1 MEFEIQTVPL
11 VDSQNTTTTANQ
23 NVDASSAPRSE
34 LDSVL
39 AALMPDSTSDSTSES
54 IAHGSNDILA
64 ELESDSAA
72 EVPADPVE
80 PLQDHDHPVNDAT
93 EDSPEHSFTTISVLE
108 LAEILDQH
116 RIWVETAGESGNKAD
131 LCGVNLAKADLTGV
145 NLQGAQLQRANLAG
159 ADLSMANLRG
169 ANLIQSDLRDTNLL
183 GAELRGANLMGANL
197 YGAEGVWVGRLGGA
211 NLFDAILP
219 ETVAAFDSSKAIEDS
234 TKIARWFYF
243 LMLGISV
250 ASFLLIAATSDVRLI
265 LNSSAIP
272 HTGNFLPMT
281 GFYLGGSLLLFV
293 AYVRFHFLLLRL
305 WGSMSELPAV
315 FVDGQTL
322 EKDGPWYLM
331 GVVRRHF
338 KWNRDSRS
346 PFAMLESLLSTFL
359 AYWVVPSTLFLF
371 WMRYLVRQDFRGT
384 LLHTVLLTLSV
395 GAATCLP
402 SVVSQFLRPGE
413 LRRQKSKNI
422 LRLAFLTLRAALAT
436 GAVVLLFSF
445 GVSRGLPADRDIA
458 PQHSSASIRRWA
470 SDVLQSVGYRP
481 YADLTEASL
490 STPPAN
496 NDWSDQAVAA
506 VDGARLNQINLRFAR
521 AYRSFLANAKL
532 WRADL
537 EGAYLSEADLRGANM
552 REAILRNA
560 ILDRARISHT
570 LLVSSDVSGAN
581 LIGAD
586 LRAADLSYCNLENAD
601 LSNAKVNGASLYAVN
616 LRNSRLTRS
625 DLSGA
630 DLRDTKLEQSI
641 LSFANLQQADL
652 SSAKMAQA
660 KLAGAQLKGTILLDA
675 DLTSADLQ
683 GAFLT
688 GAVLRNADIHNAALS
703 GADLRGASGLT
714 STQLCTAKWR
724 GALLDPDMESALQ
737 TQCPQ

>member
-1 MEFEIQTVPL
+1 
-11 VDSQNTTTTANQ
+11 
-23 NVDASSAPRSE
+23 
-34 LDSVL
+34 
-39 AALMPDSTSDSTSES
+39 
-54 IAHGSNDILA
+54 
-64 ELESDSAA
+64 
-72 EVPADPVE
+72 
-80 PLQDHDHPVNDAT
+80 
-93 EDSPEHSFTTISVLE
+93 
-108 LAEILDQH
+108 
-116 RIWVETAGESGNKAD
+116 
-131 LCGVNLAKADLTGV
+131 
-145 NLQGAQLQRANLAG
+145 LQGAQLQRANLAG

-169 ANLIQSDLRDTNLL
+169 ANLIQADMRDTNLL

-219 ETVAAFDSSKAIEDS
+219 ETVAAFDSSKAIEDA

-243 LMLGISV
+243 LMLGIS
-250 ASFLLIAATSDVRLI
+250 AACCLLVAATSDVRLI

-305 WGSMSELPAV
+305 WGSMAELPAV

-346 PFAMLESLLSTFL
+346 PFAMLETLLSTFL
-359 AYWVVPSTLFLF
+359 AYWVVPATLFLF
-371 WMRYLVRQDFRGT
+371 WLRYLVRQDFRGT

-402 SVVSQFLRPGE
+402 SVVSRFLRPGE
-413 LRRQKSKNI
+413 LRRHKSKNI
-422 LRLAFLTLRAALAT
+422 LRIAFLTLRAALAT
-436 GAVVLLFSF
+436 GAVILLFSL
-445 GVSRGLPADRDIA
+445 GVNRGLPADRDIA
-458 PQHSSASIRRWA
+458 PHYSGASIRRWA
-470 SDVLQSVGYRP
+470 ADILQSVGYRP

-490 STPPAN
+490 SAPPAN
-496 NDWSDQAVAA
+496 GDWSDQGVAA
-506 VDGARLNQINLRFAR
+506 IDGARLNQIDLRFAR
-521 AYRSFLANAKL
+521 AYRAFLANAKL

-552 REAILRNA
+552 REAFLRNA

-570 LLVSSDVSGAN
+570 LLVSSDISGAN

-586 LRAADLSYCNLENAD
+586 LRSADLSYCNLENSHI
-601 LSNAKVNGASLYAVN
+601 SNAKLNGASLYAVN
-616 LRNSRLTRS
+616 LRNAELTRS
-625 DLSGA
+625 DLTGA

-641 LSFANLQQADL
+641 LSFANLQQTDL
-652 SSAKMAQA
+652 SSAKMSQA
-660 KLAGAQLKGTILLDA
+660 KLGGAQMKGTILLDA
-675 DLTSADLQ
+675 DLNGADLQ

-688 GAVLRNADIHNAALS
+688 GAVLRDADIRNATLS
-703 GADLRGASGLT
+703 GADLRGVSGLT

-724 GALLDPDMESALQ
+724 GALLDPDMEAALQ

>member
-1 MEFEIQTVPL
+1 MDFEIQTLPF
-11 VDSQNTTTTANQ
+11 VDPHTTTSTKP
-23 NVDASSAPRSE
+23 NVDASTASNSDTNSDVDA
-34 LDSVL
+34 VL
-39 AALMPDSTSDSTSES
+39 AALIPQS
-54 IAHGSNDILA
+54 IATDSGEVLA
-64 ELESDSAA
+64 EVETGEA
-72 EVPADPVE
+72 ETETDIPSE
-80 PLQDHDHPVNDAT
+80 PLQDHDRPINEAT
-93 EDSPEHSFTTISVLE
+93 EDSAEHTFTTISVLE

-116 RIWVETAGESGNKAD
+116 RIWVESAGETGNKAD

-145 NLQGAQLQRANLAG
+145 NLQGSQLQRANLAG

-169 ANLIQSDLRDTNLL
+169 TNLAQADLRDTNLL

-219 ETVAAFDSSKAIEDS
+219 ETVAAFDSSKAIEDA

-243 LMLGISV
+243 LMLGISA
-250 ASFLLIAATSDVRLI
+250 ASCLLIAATSDVRLI

-272 HTGNFLPMT
+272 HTSNFLPMT

-305 WGSMSELPAV
+305 WGGMAELPAV

-371 WMRYLVRQDFRGT
+371 WLRYLVRQDFRGT

-402 SVVSQFLRPGE
+402 SIVSRFLRPGE

-422 LRLAFLTLRAALAT
+422 LRIAFLTLRAALAT
-436 GAVVLLFSF
+436 GAVILLLSL
-445 GVSRGLPADRDIA
+445 GINRGLPADRDIA
-458 PQHSSASIRRWA
+458 PQHSGASVRRWA
-470 SDVLQSVGYRP
+470 ADVLQSVGYRP

-496 NDWSDQAVAA
+496 GDWSDQGVAA
-506 VDGARLNQINLRFAR
+506 IDGARLNQIDLRFAR
-521 AYRSFLANAKL
+521 AYRAFLANAKL

-552 REAILRNA
+552 REAFLRNA

-570 LLVSSDVSGAN
+570 LLVSSDISGAN

-586 LRAADLSYCNLENAD
+586 LRSADLSYCNLENSHI
-601 LSNAKVNGASLYAVN
+601 SNAKLNGASLYAVN
-616 LRNSRLTRS
+616 LRNAELTRS
-625 DLSGA
+625 DLTGA

-641 LSFANLQQADL
+641 LSFANLQQTDL
-652 SSAKMAQA
+652 SSAKMSQA
-660 KLAGAQLKGTILLDA
+660 KLGGAQMKGTILLDA
-675 DLTSADLQ
+675 DLNGADLQ

-688 GAVLRNADIHNAALS
+688 GAVLRDADIRNATLS
-703 GADLRGASGLT
+703 GADLRGVSGLT

-724 GALLDPDMESALQ
+724 GALLDPDMEAAVQ

>member
-1 MEFEIQTVPL
+1 MDFEIQTLPF
-11 VDSQNTTTTANQ
+11 VDPHTTTSTKP
-23 NVDASSAPRSE
+23 NVDASTAFNSDANS
-34 LDSVL
+34 DVDAVL
-39 AALMPDSTSDSTSES
+39 AALIPES
-54 IAHGSNDILA
+54 IATDSGEVLA
-64 ELESDSAA
+64 EVETAEIETETDIPAES
-72 EVPADPVE
+72 
-80 PLQDHDHPVNDAT
+80 LQDHDRPVNEAT
-93 EDSPEHSFTTISVLE
+93 EESPEHTFTTISVLE

-116 RIWVETAGESGNKAD
+116 RIWVESAGETGNKAD

-169 ANLIQSDLRDTNLL
+169 TNLAQADLRDTNLL
-183 GAELRGANLMGANL
+183 GAEMRGANLMGANL

-219 ETVAAFDSSKAIEDS
+219 ETVAAFDSSKAIEDA
-234 TKIARWFYF
+234 TKVARWFYF
-243 LMLGISV
+243 LMLGISA
-250 ASFLLIAATSDVRLI
+250 ASCLLIAATSDVHLI

-305 WGSMSELPAV
+305 WGGMAELPAV

-371 WMRYLVRQDFRGT
+371 WLRYLVRQDFRGT

-402 SVVSQFLRPGE
+402 SIVSRFLRPGE

-422 LRLAFLTLRAALAT
+422 LRIAFLTLHAALAT
-436 GAVVLLFSF
+436 GAVILLLSL
-445 GVSRGLPADRDIA
+445 GISRGLPADRDIA
-458 PQHSSASIRRWA
+458 PQHSGASIRRWA
-470 SDVLQSVGYRP
+470 AEVLQSVGYRP

-496 NDWSDQAVAA
+496 GDWSDQGVAA
-506 VDGARLNQINLRFAR
+506 IDGARLNQIDLRFAR
-521 AYRSFLANAKL
+521 AYRAFLANAKL

-552 REAILRNA
+552 REAFLRDA

-570 LLVSSDVSGAN
+570 LLVSSDISGAK
-581 LIGAD
+581 LI
-586 LRAADLSYCNLENAD
+586 
-601 LSNAKVNGASLYAVN
+601 GASLYAVN
-616 LRNSRLTRS
+616 LRNAQLTRS
-625 DLSGA
+625 DLTGA

-641 LSFANLQQADL
+641 LSFANLQQTDL

-660 KLAGAQLKGTILLDA
+660 KLGGAQMKGTILLDA
-675 DLTSADLQ
+675 DLTGADLQ

-688 GAVLRNADIHNAALS
+688 GAVLRDADIRNATLS
-703 GADLRGASGLT
+703 GADLRGVSGLT

-724 GALLDPDMESALQ
+724 GALLDPDMEAAVQ